1 MTQSEVYE
9 FIDRYIKI
17 YDWYLCFRSGNKN
30 ITDDTYLYHFID
42 DLNISITI
50 NPNNKGF
57 RFTKIVD
64 NVFTLSSD
72 EFTPLDYKDHF
83 EKNYLRFRNIVLS
96 KNL

>member
-1 MTQSEVYE
+1 MTQAEVYTFVE
-9 FIDRYIKI
+9 RYQNL
-17 YDWYLCFRSGNKN
+17 YDWSLYSRSGNKN
-30 ITDDTYLYHFID
+30 ITDDTYLYHFMD

-64 NVFTLSSD
+64 NVFKLSSD

-83 EKNYLRFRNIVLS
+83 ERNYLRFRNIVLS